1 MKRFIPLI
9 LSVLILSALA
19 SCGHKQRIAA
29 LEAQRDTLISDNA
42 RQSAEMR
49 DLQSYLDTIANTLD
63 SIARLEGMLFMPDP
77 ENPGRVLTRKEI
89 DKRLKA
95 FHELIGRQREKIRQ
109 LEESLNASNANVKHL
124 KSVIAYLNTQIEE
137 KDAEIEKMRAELKAS
152 KANVTKLNEKV
163 SMLESDVAALNER
176 YDELQHE
183 AQRQQEN
190 FDAALSQAYY
200 LVASRKDLV
209 AMGLLKNSKIRTEN
223 IDYSVFTSVD
233 VRDFNQLVIPGERPK
248 ILTSMPVSSYEIIN
262 NHDGTSTL
270 LIKDKDLFW
279 KASKALIIQGRET
292 KNQP

>member
-1 MKRFIPLI
+1 MKRIVNII
-9 LSVLILSALA
+9 LCFVILAVLA
-19 SCGHKQRIAA
+19 SCGHRQRIAS

-42 RQSAEMR
+42 RQRAEMR
-49 DLQSYLDTIANTLD
+49 DLQAYLDTIANTLD
-63 SIARLEGMLFMPDP
+63 SIARLEGMLFIPDP

-95 FHELIGRQREKIRQ
+95 FHELIGRQREKIKQ
-109 LEESLNASNANVKHL
+109 LEASLNASNANVRHL

-163 SMLESDVAALNER
+163 SMLESDVAALNES
-176 YDELQHE
+176 YEELQHE
-183 AQRQQEN
+183 SQRQQEN

-223 IDYSVFTSVD
+223 IDYSLFTSVD

-262 NHDGTSTL
+262 NYDGTSTL

-279 KASKALIIQGRET
+279 KASKALIIQLR
-292 KNQP
+292 

>member
-1 MKRFIPLI
+1 MKRIVNII
-9 LSVLILSALA
+9 LCFVILAVLA
-19 SCGHKQRIAA
+19 SCGHRQRIAS

-42 RQSAEMR
+42 RQKAEMR
-49 DLQSYLDTIANTLD
+49 DLQAYLDTIANTLD
-63 SIARLEGMLFMPDP
+63 SIARLEGMLFIPDP

-95 FHELIGRQREKIRQ
+95 FHELIGRQREKIKQ
-109 LEESLNASNANVKHL
+109 LEASLNASNANVRHL

-163 SMLESDVAALNER
+163 SMLESDVAALNES

-223 IDYSVFTSVD
+223 IDYSLFTSVD

-262 NHDGTSTL
+262 NYDGTSTL

-279 KASKALIIQGRET
+279 KASKALIIQGR
-292 KNQP
+292 

>member
-1 MKRFIPLI
+1 MKRIVNII
-9 LSVLILSALA
+9 LCFAILAVLA
-19 SCGHKQRIAA
+19 SCGHRQRIAS

-42 RQSAEMR
+42 RQRAEMR
-49 DLQSYLDTIANTLD
+49 DLQAYLDTIANTLD
-63 SIARLEGMLFMPDP
+63 SIARLEGMLFIPDP

-95 FHELIGRQREKIRQ
+95 FHELIGRQREKIKQ
-109 LEESLNASNANVKHL
+109 LEASLDASNANVRHL

-163 SMLESDVAALNER
+163 SMLESDVAALNES

-183 AQRQQEN
+183 SQRQQEN

-233 VRDFNQLVIPGERPK
+233 VRNFNQLVIPGERPK

-270 LIKDKDLFW
+270 QIKDKDIFW
-279 KASKALIIQGRET
+279 KASKALIIQGR
-292 KNQP
+292 

>member
-1 MKRFIPLI
+1 MKRIVNII
-9 LSVLILSALA
+9 LCFVILAVLA
-19 SCGHKQRIAA
+19 SCGHRQRIAS

-42 RQSAEMR
+42 RQRAEMR
-49 DLQSYLDTIANTLD
+49 DLQAYLDTIANTLD
-63 SIARLEGMLFMPDP
+63 SIARLEGMLFIPDP

-95 FHELIGRQREKIRQ
+95 FHEFIGRQREKIKQ
-109 LEESLNASNANVKHL
+109 LEASLNASNANVRHL

-163 SMLESDVAALNER
+163 SMLESDVAALNES

-183 AQRQQEN
+183 SQRQQEN

-223 IDYSVFTSVD
+223 IDYSLFTSVD

-262 NHDGTSTL
+262 NYDGTSTL

-279 KASKALIIQGRET
+279 KASKVLIIQGR
-292 KNQP
+292 